1 MFVNKVPR
9 RQFKTYHCISSERAK
24 EIATKDMGE
33 ASKAEFSV
41 HAEVL

>member
-24 EIATKDMGE
+24 EIAIKDMSE
-33 ASKAEFSV
+33 DAKAEFSV
-41 HAEVL
+41 HTEVL